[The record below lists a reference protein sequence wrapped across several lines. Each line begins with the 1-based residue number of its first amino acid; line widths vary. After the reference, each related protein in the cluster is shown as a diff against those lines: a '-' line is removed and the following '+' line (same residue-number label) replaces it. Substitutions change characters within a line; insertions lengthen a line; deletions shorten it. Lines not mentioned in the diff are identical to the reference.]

1 MMHKIKY
8 KLISSAMKPFG
19 IPTNMSLKFYSKIVK
34 DIKDDKDGSVKEKL
48 WSYKRGFLRSSTK
61 AFGLTQ
67 QNYSHYIS
75 DVDYYRLYPLDKRF
89 KHWIDDKLTLKYVLS
104 QYDAYLPK
112 YFCTIKKAGRITPLM
127 DGKDIYKMED
137 LLNCI
142 KRERQVALKMAS
154 SDHGVGFYKL
164 SYSEQFEIDNE
175 AVSIEQFVAFLNAL
189 DDYLVTEYVVA
200 HEAIRSISSGALNTV
215 RVMVVKED
223 SRNAKLTNAV
233 VKFSTLASGQVD
245 NIQRGGIIAK
255 VNVLTGEFSNAKKVV
270 NNIFFDCERHP
281 DSNLEIKGHLP
292 HWQEMSEK
300 LVEISQHL
308 APLTYLGYDIA
319 ITDDGFK
326 IIEIN
331 SHQGIRMFQ
340 VYGPL
345 LKDNIAADYFIK
357 HLQHINK

>member
-1 MMHKIKY
+1 MMNKIKY
-8 KLISSAMKPFG
+8 RLISRAMKPFG
-19 IPTNMSLKFYSKIVK
+19 IPANMSLKFYTKIVK
-34 DIKDDKDGSVKEKL
+34 DIKDDKDGSIKEKL
-48 WSYKRGFLRSSTK
+48 WSYRRGFLRSSTI

-67 QNYSHYIS
+67 QNYGHYIS
-75 DVDYYRLYPLDKRF
+75 DADYYRLYPLDKRF

-104 QYDAYLPK
+104 QYDTYLPK
-112 YFCTIKKAGRITPLM
+112 YYSAIKKGGRITPLM
-127 DGKDIYKMED
+127 DGKDIYNMED
-137 LLNCI
+137 LLDCI
-142 KRERQVALKMAS
+142 QREKQVALKMAS

-164 SYSEQFEIDNE
+164 SYNEQFEIDNMP
-175 AVSIEQFVAFLNAL
+175 VSKAQMVAFLNAR

-200 HEAIRSISSGALNTV
+200 HESIRNISSGALNTV

-223 SRNAKLTNAV
+223 SRHAKLTNAV
-233 VKFSTLASGQVD
+233 VKFSTSASGQVD

-255 VNVLTGEFSNAKKVV
+255 VNVLSGEFSNAKKVV
-270 NNIFFDCERHP
+270 NNVFFDCERHP
-281 DSNLEIKGHLP
+281 DSNQELKGVLP

-345 LKDNIAADYFIK
+345 LRENIAADYFVK
-357 HLQHINK
+357 HLQNIKK

>member
-1 MMHKIKY
+1 
-8 KLISSAMKPFG
+8 MKPFG
-19 IPTNMSLKFYSKIVK
+19 IPANMSLKFYSKIIK
-34 DIKDDKDGSVKEKL
+34 DIKDDKDGSIKEKL

-75 DVDYYRLYPLDKRF
+75 DADYYRLYPLDKRF

-104 QYDAYLPK
+104 QYDDYLPK
-112 YFCTIKKAGRITPLM
+112 YFCALKKGGRITPLM
-127 DGKDIYKMED
+127 DGKDINKMED
-137 LLNCI
+137 LLYCI
-142 KRERQVALKMAS
+142 QREKQVALKMAS

-164 SYSEQFEIDNE
+164 SYNEQFEIDNE
-175 AVSIEQFVAFLNAL
+175 PVTKEHFIAFLNAL
-189 DDYLVTEYVVA
+189 DDYLVTEYIVA
-200 HEAIRSISSGALNTV
+200 HQAIRSISSGALNTV

-223 SRNAKLTNAV
+223 TTHSKLTNAV
-233 VKFSTLASGQVD
+233 VKFSTTASGQVD
-245 NIQRGGIIAK
+245 NIQMGGIIAK

-281 DSNLEIKGHLP
+281 DSNLEIKGFLP
-292 HWQEMSEK
+292 NWQVMREK
-300 LVEISQHL
+300 LSEISQHL

-345 LKDNIAADYFIK
+345 LKENIAADYFIF
-357 HLQHINK
+357 HLESMKNKENR